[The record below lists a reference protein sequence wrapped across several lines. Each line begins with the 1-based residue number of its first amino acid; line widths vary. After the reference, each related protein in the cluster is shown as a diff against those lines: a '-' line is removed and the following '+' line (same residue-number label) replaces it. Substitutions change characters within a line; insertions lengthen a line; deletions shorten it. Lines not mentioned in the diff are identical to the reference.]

1 MLKELSMYF
10 ITNQED
16 YIVAAS
22 KSFLDKI
29 GYRDI
34 CNISMAIK
42 NQQITFLDEDDEIK
56 VSTLN
61 ENLKYTII
69 NMHSAFGKLNLYQL
83 RVKDELSSTLNDDN
97 IDYLR
102 KIKSGTIDLKDEQFD
117 IPQIANDDNIPTSLT
132 KDIDAKE
139 INSSLENNKKENI
152 ENNDNI
158 EVIKIFDNNS
168 DEEKSSFE
176 PKDYSST
183 NYEEESGNKTQLVKS
198 VESKSNNLSNLKDN
212 VTDKIKKE
220 NNYLEDLEDLV
231 TNESL
236 EKIAN
241 IEHKDIAVDAKLKEN
256 FADEISDDLSL
267 NEFIKEVETKDNLED
282 IDKDLSK
289 DSEEK
294 RDKDSKTTS
303 TTEKKDEKK
312 SGLSRIKSRLF
323 PWGKSSNDDELD
335 IELEDNDSAALK
347 SATEIESKENI
358 IDEVKADLSKEITIE
373 EIKPEIDESIDVID
387 DNIENLT
394 TQNKE
399 IKDEIEPQESNIK
412 KSEPE
417 NLNRDSDNLKNR
429 LISMQVDRV
438 DLEENAKRLSIN
450 NDNYKMLLENYI
462 DEINNHK
469 NDLEVANLNNIEML
483 ADASR
488 LLSLDIVTEK
498 LELIAKDDNRQEHIQ
513 ELYLIVSKLQ
523 DRLNNNK
530 FKQEEKKPKEVKES
544 DIDEFDINT
553 TPPSIPEE
561 LIDITS
567 AEKLLMQIKMV
578 KVTFDP
584 QRASD
589 DLNLP
594 KSLILEFVE
603 DFIQQAKTHLDQIVQ
618 AYQRSDIKTLQTTA
632 HMLKGAASNLR
643 LDEISTTLFKIQ
655 KENSL
660 ENDKQLIKDFVA
672 QLKGLENEVEKLE
685 M

>member
-183 NYEEESGNKTQLVKS
+183 NYEEESSNKTQLVKS

-567 AEKLLMQIKMV
+567 AEKLLMQIKMA